1 MDPGLSTEMAAA
13 TLASLREVSTR
24 LKNSSPVS
32 LKNAAKK
39 NP

>member
-1 MDPGLSTEMAAA
+1 MDPGRSTEMAAA
-13 TLASLREVSTR
+13 TLASLREASTR
-24 LKNSSPVS
+24 LKKSSWES